1 MARCGPGPVTRAAE
15 CVALEI
21 RSVRSALEPWDRIRM
36 TCSRLAPVAAVTLV
50 LAGCGHEAPPS
61 PICRWS
67 GVDISHHQDVIDWPA
82 VARSGVSFVWI
93 KATEGGDY
101 LDPAF
106 RRNWFLAG
114 VAGLHRG
121 AYHFVSWCRP
131 SADQAR
137 WFAMNVP
144 DDPDALP
151 PVLDVEW
158 NPESKTCPGTVP
170 KEMALAKMRTIL
182 AAMERATGRRPIIYA
197 PRDFFGQVMD
207 GALSDYPLWIR
218 GLGHAPPAEY
228 GGRPWVVWQHSETGT
243 VPGIKG
249 AVDLDC
255 AEGPLR

>member
-1 MARCGPGPVTRAAE
+1 MPFTRSDPTRAARF
-15 CVALEI
+15 AH
-21 RSVRSALEPWDRIRM
+21 
-36 TCSRLAPVAAVTLV
+36 RLTLVAAACL
-50 LAGCGHEAPPS
+50 LAGCSRDATPS
-61 PICRWS
+61 PTCVLRGIDVSR
-67 GVDISHHQDVIDWPA
+67 HQNVIDWPA
-82 VARSGVSFVWI
+82 VARAGVAFAWI

-106 RRNWFLAG
+106 RRNWALAG
-114 VAGLHRG
+114 AVGMRRG
-121 AYHFVSWCRP
+121 AYHFVYWCRP
-131 SADQAR
+131 AADQAR
-137 WFAMNVP
+137 WFVANVP

-158 NPESKTCPGTVP
+158 NPDSRTCPGTVP
-170 KEMALAKMRTIL
+170 RDRALAEMKTIL

-197 PRDFFGQVMD
+197 PRDFFGQIME

-228 GGRPWVVWQHSETGT
+228 GDRPWIVWQHSEMGK

-255 AEGPLR
+255 AERALR